1 MSPAPCPGDSSPAPA
16 RLLLSAH
23 DATTAVAQLTR
34 TAHQIVPGATG
45 AGLSLLDAH
54 GTGIS
59 SAATGPAVQAADDV
73 QYAQGVGPCLS
84 AWATGAPQR
93 IEDTTTETRWP
104 GWSAAA
110 AAAGIRSALSIP
122 LVHQG
127 QVLGALKVYAAA
139 PSAFGAAEERL
150 LGLLAQAVA
159 TLLAAT
165 PPVEAPAPR
174 PAPVQ
179 QARAT
184 VEAATEVL
192 RTRED
197 LDPAAARAALLEL
210 ARTQQRPLGE
220 VATQVLETA
229 VGVEQAR
236 RLGATMVAANI
247 TRAELWL
254 HHYSIG
260 GDVSELEVD
269 AYLHHA
275 LTLPR
280 LQRDLLAH
288 AANEILDE
296 TAPPRAAYALD
307 VLEDEVYFPA
317 DRGSPEQNVALQD
330 CAVLDQVDPHHPEA

>member
-23 DATTAVAQLTR
+23 DATTAVAQLIR
-34 TAHQIVPGATG
+34 TAHQIVPRATG
-45 AGLSLLDAH
+45 AGLSLLDAP
-54 GTGIS
+54 GTGVS
-59 SAATGPAVQAADDV
+59 RAATGPAVEAADDV
-73 QYAQGVGPCLS
+73 QYAWGVGPCLS

-93 IEDTTTETRWP
+93 IEDTSTETRWP

-110 AAAGIRSALSIP
+110 AAAGIRSVLSTP

-139 PSAFGAAEERL
+139 PSAFGQAEQR
-150 LGLLAQAVA
+150 LLAQAVA
-159 TLLAAT
+159 TLLGPT

-174 PAPVQ
+174 STPVTQPDPVQ
-179 QARAT
+179 RVRAT

-197 LDPAAARAALLEL
+197 LDPVAARAALLEL
-210 ARTQQRPLGE
+210 ARTRQRPLGE
-220 VATQVLETA
+220 VAAQVLETA
-229 VGVEQAR
+229 VGQAQAR
-236 RLGATMVAANI
+236 RLGATMVAADI

-260 GDVSELEVD
+260 GEVSELEVD

-296 TAPPRAAYALD
+296 TAPPRAPYTTQILTD
-307 VLEDEVYFPA
+307 LTPTPGPDHGQETPLPPT
-317 DRGSPEQNVALQD
+317 R
-330 CAVLDQVDPHHPEA
+330 